1 MDTIQPQPNEM
12 NISSWPPEEGN
23 VILKEMEKEYKVLEA
38 QACLAIKEADLDIRN
53 RLSAEIRG
61 KLALL
66 AERTADFRPGQP
78 ETFFS
83 AYDLA
88 AVFGLKIEAI
98 LESWDN

>member
-1 MDTIQPQPNEM
+1 MNTIQPQPNEM
-12 NISSWPPEEGN
+12 NIASWPPEEGN
-23 VILKEMEKEYKVLEA
+23 AILNEMKMEYQVLEA

-61 KLALL
+61 KLSLL
-66 AERTADFRPGQP
+66 AKRTADFRPGQP
-78 ETFFS
+78 EMFFS

-88 AVFGLKIEAI
+88 AVFGLKIETI